1 MTMLTRRQTL
11 EAFGAVAVATVA
23 PSSTAALSSEA
34 NQSVVYWTPELSK
47 DAFLRMYHL
56 INKEISGKVALK
68 LHTGEPNG
76 PNILP
81 REWVKALQAE
91 IPNSNIVE
99 CNVLYKSPRQTTAG
113 HRKVIEQNGWTF
125 CPVDFMDEEGD
136 VALPVKDGLHLKEF
150 HVGKHLLNYDSMV
163 VLTHFKGHGM
173 GGFGGSLK
181 NISIGCGSAA
191 HGKVELHNVQPDGS
205 WPGKAPF
212 MERMADGGKAILDH
226 FGKKIVFINVLRNMS
241 IDCDCA
247 GVQAST
253 PTLPDL
259 GIMASTDLLAID
271 QACVDLIYSLPDFMK
286 RTMVKRIES
295 REALRQLSAMRE
307 LKMGNPNYKIVRV
320 LDIKPGQRP
329 LEDDIA

>member
-125 CPVDFMDEEGD
+125 CPVDIMDEEGD
-136 VALPVKDGLHLKEF
+136 VALPVKDGLHLK
-150 HVGKHLLNYDSMV
+150 
-163 VLTHFKGHGM
+163 
-173 GGFGGSLK
+173 
-181 NISIGCGSAA
+181 
-191 HGKVELHNVQPDGS
+191 
-205 WPGKAPF
+205 
-212 MERMADGGKAILDH
+212 
-226 FGKKIVFINVLRNMS
+226 
-241 IDCDCA
+241 
-247 GVQAST
+247 
-253 PTLPDL
+253 
-259 GIMASTDLLAID
+259 
-271 QACVDLIYSLPDFMK
+271 
-286 RTMVKRIES
+286 
-295 REALRQLSAMRE
+295 
-307 LKMGNPNYKIVRV
+307 
-320 LDIKPGQRP
+320 
-329 LEDDIA
+329 